1 VNHLSLKLA
10 AALLGVC
17 LLQAQT
23 LDTGILG
30 IVNDPSGAVI
40 TAATVT
46 VTQAATG
53 VVKTVVTDASG
64 RYEFRYLVPGEY
76 VVEAKASGFRT
87 ERQSGIVI
95 QIGQLARIDFALQVG
110 DVVETV
116 SVSTSA
122 SLLQTENATLGEV
135 VGGERIVNLPLN
147 GRNFAQ
153 LAVLTP
159 GVRVVEESSVRTRVI
174 ANGVRDIAMQISFD
188 GVTAVNNRHN
198 FVVLYPSVDAIQ
210 EFKVQSGNYSA
221 EYGGNAGANINVQL
235 RSGANKFHGTG
246 FGFLR
251 NNQLDARGYFRP
263 APLPKDVL
271 RRGQFGGVLSGPVRK
286 DKTFF
291 LMSYEG
297 RRQAQESSSANI
309 VFTPAQRQGDFSATA
324 TPILDPLG
332 GSPFP
337 GNVIPASRLNP
348 VSLGLLQYMPLPNAP
363 GVTNYAGVT
372 RQIINID
379 QGLTRVDHY
388 FSEKDQAF
396 VHYIYARRDYPSWD
410 LNPNFHYNATFPN
423 TSFAAQWVH
432 TFSPTLLNELRFG
445 WQKGNIQLLSPR
457 QNTDFRI
464 ASLGIQGMNVGGP
477 DGRPLTAAESGFPV
491 IGIDGFLGMGDSAAS
506 SNLDNSRSYQ
516 WVDNLSVIRG
526 HHSMKMGVDVRRL
539 LDDATTNNWPFGQI
553 SFTNDISGFSAAA
566 FMLGF
571 PKTTLT
577 PEGVPI
583 SGARQW
589 RSAFY
594 YQDDWKIS
602 QSLTLNLGVRYDL
615 IGLPHEI
622 NGISR
627 TLRFDLNPTN
637 PPLYPDPGKQGD
649 LWINEY
655 WHIAP
660 RFGFA
665 WRVNNSTAVRGGYGI
680 FTTAAHFDNI
690 NVLQLNPPGAGSLTV
705 TNPNLNPVATIQN
718 PVPRELYPVKP
729 IFNVV
734 SIEPDRRHT
743 NAYVQNF
750 SLQVEHEFSRNDV
763 LEVGW
768 AGTKGTFLDTSVN
781 NFNSPDP
788 GPGTIQLRRP
798 YPDYARIRLLAT
810 DGNSIYHAMQT
821 RYEHRFS
828 RGLSLTAAYTWSHMI
843 DDAGQST
850 NRGACQC
857 QNPRLR
863 GAAERAS
870 SIFDNRHRLVV
881 GYVWELPIAR
891 SLKGPGALLLKGWSA
906 GGIVTLQSGFP
917 FNITQSGDSQNV
929 DGLWERPNLVTGQDP
944 NLPSGQRDAAHWFNT
959 AAFSRSSLAYGNSP
973 RNPLVGPGIHTFD
986 LSASK
991 AFKMPRLETHEL
1003 MFRAEFFN
1011 AFNTPQLNTPGSALG
1026 TGTFGRVTSTFADQ
1040 RQIQLALKYNF

>member
-1 VNHLSLKLA
+1 MRRIAILCSI
-10 AALLGVC
+10 LLGVC
-17 LLQAQT
+17 RISAQT

-30 IVNDPSGAVI
+30 NISDPSGAVI
-40 TAATVT
+40 AGATVT

-53 VVKTVVTDASG
+53 VAKSVVADAGG
-64 RYEFRYLVPGEY
+64 RYEIRYLVPGEY
-76 VVEAKASGFRT
+76 VVETKAVGFRT
-87 ERQSGIVI
+87 ERQTGIVI
-95 QIGQLARIDFALQVG
+95 QIGQLARIDFSMQVG
-110 DVVETV
+110 DVVETI

-122 SLLQTENATLGEV
+122 SMLQTESATLGEV
-135 VGGERIVNLPLN
+135 VGTERIVNLPLN

-159 GVRVVEESSVRTRVI
+159 GVRVVEESSLRTRVI

-221 EYGGNAGANINVQL
+221 EYGGNAGANINVQI
-235 RSGANKFHGTG
+235 RSGTNQFHGTG

-297 RRQAQESSSANI
+297 RRQLQESSSTNI
-309 VFTPAQRQGDFSATA
+309 VFTPAQRRGDFSALA
-324 TPILDPLG
+324 TTIVDPLNG
-332 GSPFP
+332 QPFP
-337 GNVIPASRLNP
+337 GNILPATRLNP
-348 VSLGLLQYMPLPNAP
+348 VSLGLLAYMPLPNAP
-363 GVTNYAGVT
+363 GVTNFAGVT
-372 RQIINID
+372 RQAIDID
-379 QGLTRVDHY
+379 QGLARMDHY
-388 FSEKDQAF
+388 FSERDQAF
-396 VHYIYARRDYPSWD
+396 FHYIYARRDYPSWD

-423 TSFAAQWVH
+423 TSFAVQWVH

-445 WQKGNIQLLSPR
+445 WQKGNTRLLSPR
-457 QNTDFRI
+457 QGTDFR
-464 ASLGIQGMNVGGP
+464 AESLGIQGMNVGGP

-491 IGIDGFLGMGDSAAS
+491 IGIDGFLGMGDSAAA
-506 SNLDNSRSYQ
+506 SNLDDSRSYQ

-526 HHSMKMGVDVRRL
+526 HHSLKMGVDLRRL

-553 SFTNDISGFSAAA
+553 SFTGDISGSSAAA
-566 FMLGF
+566 FLLGF

-583 SGARQW
+583 SAARQW

-594 YQDDWKIS
+594 FQDDWKVT
-602 QSLTLNLGVRYDL
+602 QNLTLNLGVRYDL
-615 IGLPHEI
+615 IGLPHEV

-627 TLRFDLNPTN
+627 TLRFDLDPVH
-637 PPLYPDPGKQGD
+637 PPLYPDPGKQAD
-649 LWINEY
+649 LWLNEY
-655 WHIAP
+655 WHVAP

-665 WRVNNSTAVRGGYGI
+665 YRFHNATVVRGGYGI

-705 TNPNLNPVATIQN
+705 TNPNLNPIATVQN
-718 PVPRELYPVKP
+718 PVPRELYPVQP

-734 SIEPDRRHT
+734 SIAPDRKHT

-750 SLQVEHEFSRNDV
+750 SLQVEREFGRNDF

-768 AGTKGTFLDTSVN
+768 AGTKGTFLDTSLN

-788 GPGTIQLRRP
+788 GPGTVQARRP

-810 DGNSIYHAMQT
+810 DGNSIYHAMQV

-828 RGLSLTAAYTWSHMI
+828 HGLSLTTAYTWSHMI

-881 GYVWELPIAR
+881 GYVWELPLAR
-891 SLKGPGALLLKGWSA
+891 NLKGPAAVFLKGWSA

-917 FNITQSGDSQNV
+917 FNVTQSGDSQNV
-929 DGLWERPNLVTGQDP
+929 DGLWERPNLVAGQTAA
-944 NLPSGQRDAAHWFNT
+944 LPGGTRNAAQWFNT
-959 AAFSRSSLAYGNSP
+959 AAFSRSVQAYGNSP
-973 RNPLVGPGIHTFD
+973 RNPLTGPGIHTFD
-986 LSASK
+986 LSGSK
-991 AFKMPRLETHEL
+991 SFKMPYRESHEL
-1003 MFRAEFFN
+1003 TFRAEFFN
-1011 AFNTPQLNTPGSALG
+1011 AFNTPQLNIPGSSLG
-1026 TGTFGRVTSTFADQ
+1026 TGTFGRVTSTFSDQ

>member
-1 VNHLSLKLA
+1 MNRFFLTLGATFFGVSLLS
-10 AALLGVC
+10 
-17 LLQAQT
+17 AQT

-30 IVNDPSGAVI
+30 LVNDPSGAVI
-40 TAATVT
+40 SAATVT

-53 VVKTVVTDASG
+53 VTKTVATDTTG
-64 RYEFRYLVPGEY
+64 RYEFRYLLPGEY
-76 VVEAKASGFRT
+76 VVEAKAAGFRT

-95 QIGQLARIDFALQVG
+95 QIGQLARIDFSMQVG

-116 SVSTSA
+116 NVSTSA

-135 VGGERIVNLPLN
+135 VGTERIVNLPLN

-188 GVTAVNNRHN
+188 GITAVNNRHN

-221 EYGGNAGANINVQL
+221 EYGGNAGANINVQI
-235 RSGANKFHGTG
+235 RSGSNQFHGTG
-246 FGFLR
+246 FAFLR
-251 NNQLDARGYFRP
+251 NDHLDARGYFRP

-297 RRQAQESSSANI
+297 RRQAQESGSTSV
-309 VFTPAQRQGDFSATA
+309 VFTPAMRQGDFSAVSA
-324 TPILDPLG
+324 RVLDPLNNNT
-332 GSPFP
+332 PFA
-337 GNVIPASRLNP
+337 GNIIPASRLNP
-348 VSLGLLQYMPLPNAP
+348 VSLGLLQYMPLPNVN

-372 RQIINID
+372 RSNINID

-388 FSEKDQAF
+388 FSERDQAF

-410 LNPNFHYNATFPN
+410 LNPAFHYDATFPN
-423 TSFAAQWVH
+423 TSFAGQWVH
-432 TFSPTLLNELRFG
+432 TFNPTLLNELRFG
-445 WQKGNIQLLSPR
+445 WQKGNIRLLSPR
-457 QNTDFRI
+457 QGTDFRI
-464 ASLGIQGMNVGGP
+464 ASLGILGMNVGGP
-477 DGRPLTAAESGFPV
+477 DGRPLTASESGFPV
-491 IGIDGFLGMGDSAAS
+491 IGIDGYLGMGDSAAS

-516 WVDNLSVIRG
+516 WVDNLSIIRG
-526 HHSMKMGVDVRRL
+526 HHSMKMGTDVRRL
-539 LDDATTNNWPFGQI
+539 MDDATTNNWPFGQI
-553 SFTNDISGFSAAA
+553 AFTSDIAGSSAGA
-566 FMLGF
+566 FLLGF

-583 SGARQW
+583 SAARQW

-594 YQDDWKIS
+594 FQDDWKVT
-602 QSLTLNLGVRYDL
+602 QNLTLNLGVRYDL
-615 IGLPHEI
+615 IGLPHEL

-627 TLRFDLNPTN
+627 TLRFDLDPVH
-637 PPLYPDPGKQGD
+637 PPLYPEPGKQGD
-649 LWINEY
+649 LWLNEY
-655 WHIAP
+655 WHVAP
-660 RFGFA
+660 RVGFA
-665 WRVNNSTAVRGGYGI
+665 YRVNNGTAIRGGYGI

-705 TNPNLNPVATIQN
+705 TNVNLNPIATIQN
-718 PVPRELYPVKP
+718 PVPRELYPVRP
-729 IFNVV
+729 IFNAV
-734 SIEPDRRHT
+734 SVQPDRHHT

-750 SLQVEHEFSRNDV
+750 SLQVEHEFTRNDV

-768 AGTKGTFLDTSVN
+768 AGTKGTFLDTSLN

-788 GPGTIQLRRP
+788 GPGVIQDRRP

-810 DGNSIYHAMQT
+810 DGNSIYHSMQT

-828 RGLSLTAAYTWSHMI
+828 HGLSLTAAYTWSHMI

-857 QNPRLR
+857 QNPRVR

-881 GYVWELPIAR
+881 GYLWEIPFAR
-891 SLKGPGALLLKGWSA
+891 SLHGPAGMLLGGWSA
-906 GGIVTLQSGFP
+906 GGIVTMQSGFP
-917 FNITQSGDSQNV
+917 FNITQTGDSQNV
-929 DGLWERPNLVTGQDP
+929 DGLWERPNLVPGQDA
-944 NLPSGQRDAAHWFNT
+944 NLPSGQRDASHWFNT
-959 AAFSRSSLAYGNSP
+959 AAFSRSTLAYGNSP

-991 AFKMPRLETHEL
+991 AFKIRESHEVT
-1003 MFRAEFFN
+1003 FRAEFFN
-1011 AFNTPQLNTPGSALG
+1011 AFNTPQLNLPVSALG
-1026 TGTFGRVTSTFADQ
+1026 NSTFGRVTSTFADQ
-1040 RQIQLALKYNF
+1040 RQIQFALKYGF